1 MRQFVNHLTFFVIV
15 IAVIPT
21 LIIVNG
27 TRDVVSGLRTE
38 GQGGG
43 VRKFKT
49 PNVYYY
55 PVCSGLAFRGES
67 PAVTLGPT
75 AQLLPRYTPSL
86 LLRPHICGPKC

>member
-1 MRQFVNHLTFFVIV
+1 MYEFT
-15 IAVIPT
+15 AV
-21 LIIVNG
+21 LVFDANFDGRKCVFG
-27 TRDVVSGLRTE
+27 TGAVVGGLGTE

-43 VRKFKT
+43 VQKLKT

-75 AQLLPRYTPSL
+75 AQLPPRCTSPLSSSRL
-86 LLRPHICGPKC
+86 TLRFEMLKGE